1 MSDAGDE
8 IEVPAETTE
17 VTVTEAA
24 PKGAKLS
31 LEDALQVLLFLYY
44 NILKTSDS
52 FGLSSKY

>member
-8 IEVPAETTE
+8 IEVAAETTE

-31 LEDALQVLLFLYY
+31 LEDALQVLLFL
-44 NILKTSDS
+44 
-52 FGLSSKY
+52 